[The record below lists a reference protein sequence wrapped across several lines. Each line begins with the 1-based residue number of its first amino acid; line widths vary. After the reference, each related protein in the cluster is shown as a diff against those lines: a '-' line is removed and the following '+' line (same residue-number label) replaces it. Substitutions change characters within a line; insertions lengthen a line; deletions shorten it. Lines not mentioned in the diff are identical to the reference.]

1 MEPLL
6 KDRNKNILH
15 AVIKAYLEK
24 PGPVGSKTISR
35 KYILDLSPA
44 TIRNTL
50 SELEAEGFLWQ
61 PHISAGRLPTEQA
74 MRYYVD
80 SILEVEPI
88 PMPTIRTISEGL
100 SETSRETDRLMKK
113 SSKILSSVTQH
124 IGLALSPRFLNLE
137 LKQIE
142 FVELNSNLV
151 LSILVSSTGTVQ
163 NRIIE
168 VEEAVTQEELDRFN
182 RYLNETFAGL
192 TIEEIKEQMEWEL
205 EAKEK
210 ISYNIPFRALALG
223 QLVIDELLSTDELY
237 IEGQGRLLD
246 YPEFSDDYRAM
257 QSALETFEEK
267 KILIDLL
274 NKVIDAHGIKIFIG
288 SETEL
293 VDMEGWTVIASS
305 YSRGAT
311 PIGTIGILGPTRLD
325 YSKII
330 PMVEYTARILSHTL
344 ERIN

>member
-1 MEPLL
+1 MGPLL
-6 KDRNKNILH
+6 KNRNKNILH

-24 PGPVGSKTISR
+24 PEPVGSKTISR

-44 TIRNTL
+44 TIRNTM

-80 SILEVEPI
+80 SILEVEPL
-88 PMPTIRTISEGL
+88 PMPTIRTISEW
-100 SETSRETDRLMKK
+100 LMKK
-113 SSKILSSVTQH
+113 SSKILSSITQH

-142 FVELNSNLV
+142 FVALNSNLV

-192 TIEEIKEQMEWEL
+192 TIEEIKEQIEGEL
-205 EAKEK
+205 EAEEK
-210 ISYNIPFRALALG
+210 ISGNIPFRALALG

-237 IEGQGRLLD
+237 IEGLGRLLD

-293 VDMEGWTVIASS
+293 ADMEGWTVIASS
-305 YSRGAT
+305 YSRGST
-311 PIGTIGILGPTRLD
+311 PIGTIGILGPTRLN